1 MSIAVVTDSTADIP
15 VEMAA
20 NLHIKVVPAI
30 LIINGVSVEDGTG
43 ITRNEFYER
52 LPNMD
57 TPPTTA
63 TPSVGTFE
71 RIYTGL
77 FEAGCQYIV
86 SIHVSSLLSGIYSTA
101 QLAAKSFGDK
111 VSVIDSGQ
119 LSLGLGF
126 QVLAA
131 AESIASRATLGNV
144 LKEVEQVRQRVR
156 VIALLDTLEYI
167 RRSGRV
173 SWTQARIGNFLQIKP
188 FLEIK
193 EGKVHNIGQTR
204 TRKKGI
210 ELLSE
215 RIQNLGEIDK
225 LAILHTNAEKD
236 AHLLIRKLG
245 QLFSEKP
252 LIINVTTIVGTHV
265 GPNGLGFA
273 AVLS

>member
-20 NLHIKVVPAI
+20 DLHIKVVPAI

-52 LPNMD
+52 LPYMD

-63 TPSVGTFE
+63 TPSVGNFE
-71 RIYTGL
+71 RIYTRL
-77 FEAGCQYIV
+77 FEDGCQHIV

-101 QLAAKSFGDK
+101 QLAAKSFGNK

-131 AESIASRATLGNV
+131 AKSVASRTTIGNV
-144 LKEVEQVRQRVR
+144 LQEVAYVRQRVR
-156 VIALLDTLEYI
+156 VVAMLDTLEYI

-173 SWTQARIGNFLQIKP
+173 SWTQARIGDFLQIKP

-193 EGKVHNIGQTR
+193 EGRVQNLGQTR

-210 ELLSE
+210 GLLFE

-225 LAILHTNAEKD
+225 LAILHTNAEED
-236 AHLLIRKLG
+236 AHILIRKLG
-245 QLFSEKP
+245 QPFSEKP

-265 GPNGLGFA
+265 GPKGLGFA
-273 AVLS
+273 AVLK

>member
-15 VEMAA
+15 LEIAA
-20 NLHIKVVPAI
+20 DFHIKVVPAI

-52 LPNMD
+52 LPYMD

-71 RIYTGL
+71 RVYTGL
-77 FEAGCQYIV
+77 FEAGFKHV
-86 SIHVSSLLSGIYSTA
+86 LSIHVSSLLSGIYSTA
-101 QLAAKSFGDK
+101 QLAAQSFGDK

-131 AESIASRATLGNV
+131 AESIASRATLDNV
-144 LKEVEQVRQRVR
+144 LQEVEYVRQRVR
-156 VIALLDTLEYI
+156 VVALLDTLEYI
-167 RRSGRV
+167 RRSGRI
-173 SWTQARIGNFLQIKP
+173 SWTQARIGDFLQVKP

-210 ELLSE
+210 KLLSE
-215 RIQNLGEIDK
+215 RIKNLGGIEK
-225 LAILHTNAEKD
+225 LAILHTNAEED
-236 AHLLIRKLG
+236 AHILIRTLD
-245 QLFSEKP
+245 QPFLEKS

-273 AVLS
+273 AVLT